1 MPTALSRTLLSGR
14 AAEVAAY
21 LSFLQA
27 ALERGAELHARTL
40 TAPFALD
47 IELTH
52 TLKANTYLLLYNVVE
67 ATMTQLIADIH
78 RTVKQSGAALDDL
91 HPQMYL
97 HILKRFRVSKVE
109 INDQSAPVP
118 SGSTIIDHWLRDYE
132 MRARDNKNYQL
143 SGNVDSKRIREIG
156 RDYGFASLEEGQDTH
171 LSHGSL
177 LTTKNRRNKLA
188 HGELSFRDC
197 GQALAYADLD
207 SDANGL
213 LNCLASVVSHV
224 DDYLT
229 RRLYLRV
236 NAPPPAAPA
245 PPPLPI

>member
-1 MPTALSRTLLSGR
+1 MPTALSCALLNAR
-14 AAEVAAY
+14 ATEVRAY
-21 LSFLQA
+21 LAFLQA
-27 ALERGAELHARTL
+27 ALERGTELHARTL
-40 TAPFALD
+40 PAPFALD
-47 IELTH
+47 MELTH

-78 RTVKQSGAALDDL
+78 RTVKQSGAVLDEL

-97 HILKRFRVSKVE
+97 HILQRFRTSRVE

-118 SGSTIIDHWLRDYE
+118 SGGTIIDHWLRDYE
-132 MRARDNKNYQL
+132 IRAKENKNYQL

-156 RDYGFASLEEGQDTH
+156 RDYGFASLEEGKDTH
-171 LSHGSL
+171 LSHASL

-197 GQALAYADLD
+197 GQTLAYTDVD

-213 LNCLASVVSHV
+213 LNCLASVVGHV

-236 NAPPPAAPA
+236 NALPPAAPA
-245 PPPLPI
+245 PPPPPT

>member
-1 MPTALSRTLLSGR
+1 MPTALSRALLNARS
-14 AAEVAAY
+14 AEVRAY
-21 LSFLQA
+21 LAFLQT

-40 TAPFALD
+40 PAPFTLD

-78 RTVKQSGAALDDL
+78 STVKQSGAALDDL

-118 SGSTIIDHWLRDYE
+118 SGGTIIDHWLRDYE
-132 MRARDNKNYQL
+132 IRAKNNNNYQL

-156 RDYGFASLEEGQDTH
+156 RDYGFASLEEGHDMH
-171 LSHGSL
+171 LSHSSL

-197 GQALAYADLD
+197 GQGLAYTDVAG
-207 SDANGL
+207 DASGL
-213 LNCLASVVSHV
+213 LNCLDNVVGHV
-224 DDYLT
+224 DDYLK
-229 RRLYLRV
+229 RGLYLRV
-236 NAPPPAAPA
+236 NAPPPVAPTL
-245 PPPLPI
+245 PLPPT

>member
-1 MPTALSRTLLSGR
+1 MPTALSHALLHAR
-14 AAEVAAY
+14 ATEVRAY
-21 LSFLQA
+21 LAFLQA

-40 TAPFALD
+40 PAPFALD

-78 RTVKQSGAALDDL
+78 SAVKQSGAALDDL

-97 HILKRFRVSKVE
+97 HILKRFRVSRVE
-109 INDQSAPVP
+109 INAQSTPVP
-118 SGSTIIDHWLRDYE
+118 CGATIIDHWLRDYE
-132 MRARDNKNYQL
+132 ICAKGNNNYQL

-171 LSHGSL
+171 LSHASL
-177 LTTKNRRNKLA
+177 LTTQNRRNKLA

-197 GQALAYADLD
+197 GQELAYTDVA

-213 LNCLASVVSHV
+213 LTCLHNVVNHV
-224 DDYLT
+224 TDYLK
-229 RRLYLRV
+229 RGLYLRV
-236 NAPPPAAPA
+236 NTPPPAAHA
-245 PPPLPI
+245 PPPPPA